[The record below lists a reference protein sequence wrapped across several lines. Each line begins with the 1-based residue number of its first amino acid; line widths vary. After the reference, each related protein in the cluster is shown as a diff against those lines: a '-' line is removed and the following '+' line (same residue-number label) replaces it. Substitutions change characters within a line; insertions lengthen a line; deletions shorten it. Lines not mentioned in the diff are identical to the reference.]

1 MLTSFTPSSAMAVR
15 AFDTFSNI
23 WCLLPGLW
31 LQDGIF
37 LFCKFSTSSHSTRP
51 SFRSSAKS
59 STRLD
64 GDTCSFTQFLNVCA
78 CMSTHWSSWP
88 LICIV
93 LAAWPS
99 GLRAT
104 SPMWDIR
111 GSAAVSVRIMFGVL
125 RSRY

>member
-23 WCLLPGLW
+23 WCRFPGLW
-31 LQDGIF
+31 LHASIF
-37 LFCKFSTSSHSTRP
+37 LFCKFSTNSQSTRP
-51 SFRSSAKS
+51 SFKSSARS

-64 GDTCSFTQFLNVCA
+64 GDTCSFTQFLNVFA
-78 CMSTHWSSWP
+78 WMSTHWSSCP

-111 GSAAVSVRIMFGVL
+111 GVAVSVRIMFGAL
-125 RSRY
+125 RL